1 MNNANKKKADSSR
14 RKFIKQSVIAS
25 SVFIVPRH
33 VLGGIGFTAPSDQ
46 LVLAAIG
53 AGGKGTSDIMNAS
66 VKGREKVHALC
77 DVDFSGSAKK
87 SRSEER
93 RVGKECRSRW

>member
-1 MNNANKKKADSSR
+1 MNKTNKMKANSSR

-53 AGGKGTSDIMNAS
+53 AGGKGTSDIHELFR
-66 VKGREKVHALC
+66 KRT
-77 DVDFSGSAKK
+77 
-87 SRSEER
+87 
-93 RVGKECRSRW
+93 

>member
-1 MNNANKKKADSSR
+1 MKKSTGIKADASR

-25 SVFIVPRH
+25 SIFIVPRH
-33 VLGGIGFTAPSDQ
+33 VLGGVGFTAPSDQ

-66 VKGREKVHALC
+66 VKGREKVIALL
-77 DVDFSGSAKK
+77 STLGYKTK
-87 SRSEER
+87 RK
-93 RVGKECRSRW
+93 GG